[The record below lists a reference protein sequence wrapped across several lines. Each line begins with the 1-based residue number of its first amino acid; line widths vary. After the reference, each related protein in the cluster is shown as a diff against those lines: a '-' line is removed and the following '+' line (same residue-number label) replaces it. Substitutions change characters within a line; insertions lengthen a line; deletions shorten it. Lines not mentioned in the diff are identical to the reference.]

1 MPEDDEITI
10 EAGSAV
16 LTWPCNVKQRGRLCD
31 TFVSQE
37 PAVGWAYIML
47 LIAFLMVCM
56 LNVQSS

>member
-1 MPEDDEITI
+1 MPEDDEIAI

-47 LIAFLMVCM
+47 LIVF
-56 LNVQSS
+56 